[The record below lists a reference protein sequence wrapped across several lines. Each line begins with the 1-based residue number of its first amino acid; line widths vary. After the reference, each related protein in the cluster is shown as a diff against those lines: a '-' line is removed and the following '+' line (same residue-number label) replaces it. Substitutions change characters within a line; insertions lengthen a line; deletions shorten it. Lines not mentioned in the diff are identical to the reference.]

1 MLKKIYFSTAL
12 LAGFMLLFAGLASA
26 QNVTFRASTTHPGPL
41 SKVGIMQ
48 APAGFVPAY
57 CAPCLFY
64 AGDSNPS
71 SPNADGLWD
80 NNSSDFGINGIIYTP
95 FLVQKQKGV
104 KPPNWS
110 VTGIGGNIEY
120 TPFPPTIQG
129 VNWSIVT
136 GVAAGGTPSSTT
148 VICSGTDTAPTLTDT
163 GRLFFGVF
171 EEFNTAAAASGC
183 PTLKATKS
191 GTTYW
196 QTNQVNTGGGL
207 FQLAYESNTDVP
219 PPNSFGPPQ
228 PQDDS
233 FFYSPAFGFSTFTN
247 TNQLGPFHTFS
258 TDIEGSLVKK

>member
-1 MLKKIYFSTAL
+1 MASRASVRARVFALAGAAALVAALGSAAGAGATNVSDFTVTPATGGSNISASTAGGTWTSL
-12 LAGFMLLFAGLASA
+12 GGPVI
-26 QNVTFRASTTHPGPL
+26 NV
-41 SKVGIMQ
+41 
-48 APAGFVPAY
+48 APY
-57 CAPCLFY
+57 
-64 AGDSNPS
+64 SNPDTIPTGTTFTPSNGVWALNYTGVVHLDGS
-71 SPNADGLWD
+71 SQYSMAG
-80 NNSSDFGINGIIYTP
+80 Y
-95 FLVQKQKGV
+95 
-104 KPPNWS
+104 
-110 VTGIGGNIEY
+110 GIGGNIEY
-120 TPFPPTIQG
+120 SPFPPTIQG

-136 GVAAGGTPSSTT
+136 GVASGGTPSSTT

-163 GRLFFGVF
+163 GRLFFGLY

-191 GTTYW
+191 GTIYW

-219 PPNSFGPPQ
+219 PINGFGPPQ